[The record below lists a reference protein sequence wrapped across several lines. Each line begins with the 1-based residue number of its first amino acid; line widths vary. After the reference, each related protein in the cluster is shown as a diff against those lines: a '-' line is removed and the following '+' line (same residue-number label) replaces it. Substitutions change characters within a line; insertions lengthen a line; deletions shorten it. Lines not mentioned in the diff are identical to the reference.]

1 MYTLKAQNT
10 KLVHASTTASS
21 SSAMLE
27 EARLDTLV
35 TLDTFVSTR
44 STKSNVSSRVESS
57 QVEFGPYNITIS

>member
-1 MYTLKAQNT
+1 M

-27 EARLDTLV
+27 KHGSTHSIV

-44 STKSNVSSRVESS
+44 STRDLVCCVYSFYKVIICKLFTNLLE
-57 QVEFGPYNITIS
+57 YTLI